1 MTHVTGIQVWL
12 HKSDGTHVDFGM
24 NIEGPVWQAASPRRV
39 WESVQYNFGRQVVQ
53 HLHQMQ
59 GTQNPEP
66 EPVIRTGDRVV
77 NKFSRC
83 QGTVIESAGTSPD
96 RLITVHFDGETLPCP
111 VRLSVRHFQQVQ
123 ADLQDQDLVLLGT
136 KTGRFKP
143 APAPENQLPDL
154 PDVGDHLVRKE
165 GGAPGTVTDNNPATR
180 TIEVHGWYQSQCA
193 HQPTSWWKWDDGPW
207 KRPSVTPGRDLARH
221 VDQFGNISVQVEV
234 GGGSVPT
241 RATGANASPAS
252 AAGFLRDLADDVA
265 RVKTKD
271 IPAGGTPSGSV
282 EQSLRR
288 HW

>member
-59 GTQNPEP
+59 GTQ
-66 EPVIRTGDRVV
+66 D
-77 NKFSRC
+77 
-83 QGTVIESAGTSPD
+83 
-96 RLITVHFDGETLPCP
+96 
-111 VRLSVRHFQQVQ
+111 
-123 ADLQDQDLVLLGT
+123 GT

-234 GGGSVPT
+234 GGGPVPT